1 MVWEENP
8 HTYIGIGSRAL
19 NIGTH
24 SGKTAL
30 LNIIEMTLG
39 NAFLSRE
46 AELTLEHPH
55 EVDWESWVPRVKQG
69 KVNYPGNHGANYGNK
84 LEPESNLIC

>member
-46 AELTLEHPH
+46 AELTLEH
-55 EVDWESWVPRVKQG
+55 S
-69 KVNYPGNHGANYGNK
+69 
-84 LEPESNLIC
+84 S